1 MWYKKCSSSGNER
14 RLTVYVALELETG
27 RPARWRVPYAYG
39 GRGQTEPARFRHVPA
54 RFPPETCFL
63 WLLTLP
69 LTRCV
74 CRSDRASESPA
85 NNPSRRRHR
94 QAGQSERRFV
104 STFIAG
110 HRAIVV
116 TRSLSSNT
124 RTRSIVNLA
133 TENCTAR
140 VRQGRMHAVPA
151 TFDRRRS
158 AGGRVARTAAHATT
172 TPGRQA
178 ATPPPHA
185 EHMPRHCLLGTPRQ
199 GGREGEPGGACLEA
213 GAASQPHPPRAQR
226 QAGGP
231 RAGTSAASDLH
242 CIGGHAGFGGGLRRR
257 VGHPTSSAP
266 ACLPAVPS
274 EPSPSK
280 WLVFGWTYCHG
291 SVTAARLRILP
302 VTAACV
308 RSGFQAQ
315 SRRAPAYV
323 ASSFLVV
330 SLPGLSS
337 HLFPR
342 QR

>member
-1 MWYKKCSSSGNER
+1 MQNPYTAESRILNICISSK
-14 RLTVYVALELETG
+14 
-27 RPARWRVPYAYG
+27 
-39 GRGQTEPARFRHVPA
+39 RGLRHVPA

-178 ATPPPHA
+178 ATPPRHPRTRNTCRGTVSWARHA
-185 EHMPRHCLLGTPRQ
+185 RE
-199 GGREGEPGGACLEA
+199 GGRGNPAVRVSKREPLPNPTHRARSGRPADRGQAPLQLATCIALAATPDLVAACA
-213 GAASQPHPPRAQR
+213 GA
-226 QAGGP
+226 
-231 RAGTSAASDLH
+231 SATP
-242 CIGGHAGFGGGLRRR
+242 CR
-257 VGHPTSSAP
+257 AP
-266 ACLPAVPS
+266 ACCPVRAVSLEVAGVWMDVLPRVRDRGPTAD
-274 EPSPSK
+274 
-280 WLVFGWTYCHG
+280 FTGHG
-291 SVTAARLRILP
+291 SMCQIRIP
-302 VTAACV
+302 GPISPRPGV
-308 RSGFQAQ
+308 RSVVLSRRVPPWPLLPPFFQAKMK
-315 SRRAPAYV
+315 
-323 ASSFLVV
+323 
-330 SLPGLSS
+330 
-337 HLFPR
+337 
-342 QR
+342 

>member
-178 ATPPPHA
+178 ATPPRHPRTRNTCRGTVSWARHA
-185 EHMPRHCLLGTPRQ
+185 REGGRGNPAVRVSKREPLPNPTHRARSGRPADRGQAPLQLATCIALAATPDLVAACAGASATPR
-199 GGREGEPGGACLEA
+199 
-213 GAASQPHPPRAQR
+213 RAR
-226 QAGGP
+226 
-231 RAGTSAASDLH
+231 L
-242 CIGGHAGFGGGLRRR
+242 
-257 VGHPTSSAP
+257 P
-266 ACLPAVPS
+266 ACLLSRPS
-274 EPSPSK
+274 
-280 WLVFGWTYCHG
+280 
-291 SVTAARLRILP
+291 RLP
-302 VTAACV
+302 
-308 RSGFQAQ
+308 RSGWCLDGRTATG
-315 SRRAPAYV
+315 P
-323 ASSFLVV
+323 
-330 SLPGLSS
+330 
-337 HLFPR
+337 
-342 QR
+342 